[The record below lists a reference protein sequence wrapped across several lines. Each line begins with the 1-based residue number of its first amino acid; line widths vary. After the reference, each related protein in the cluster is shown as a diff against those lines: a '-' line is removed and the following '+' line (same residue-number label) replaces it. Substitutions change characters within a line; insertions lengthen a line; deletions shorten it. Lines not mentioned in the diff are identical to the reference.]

1 MDKIKKGMAVLT
13 SFLLFITNAKAACDY
28 ETQVNLRAQ
37 ALNVNATYEINQR
50 VYSVATDELVDMKP
64 EDIPDL
70 GQDTEYYT
78 VDYVVVDV
86 MNITED
92 IYVVIEDETG
102 TDVERIVHY
111 SDTEEGTYHF
121 EVPDTERI
129 RPYKITIYS
138 DHDDCLDEEIY
149 NTTITTPKFNEYS
162 YMVACNDEE
171 LGNEYYCQPYT
182 TVDFTISEGEI
193 ADLYYKKMEEQ
204 TQTEEDNNKN
214 NFWERYGVYIIVG
227 SILIIGV
234 VTTAIL
240 INRKRSRVI

>member
-50 VYSVATDELVDMKP
+50 VYSVATDELVDMRP

-102 TDVERIVHY
+102 TDIERIVHY
-111 SDTEEGTYHF
+111 SDTDEGTYRF

-182 TVDFTISEGEI
+182 TVDFTVDPDQIS
-193 ADLYYKKMEEQ
+193 DLYYEKMTALPEENK
-204 TQTEEDNNKN
+204 EENVS
-214 NFWERYGVYIIVG
+214 FWDHYGVYMIVG
-227 SILIIGV
+227 SILVIGV
-234 VTTAIL
+234 MATAIL
-240 INRKRSRVI
+240 IIRKRSRVL